1 VRLLWLAAEEERA
14 LGSWI
19 YARSLATAPGTAVVN
34 LEAVGASDELVW
46 IADDGWELRR
56 FRTPPRFLAW
66 ADAAA
71 VEARGAGL
79 PAPPLLAGTLT
90 DGRSFLARG
99 IPAVTLSSLDAGE
112 FPRGLHS
119 SADSRDRLSPAAVER
134 AVELLE
140 AMVRRAERDPAAL
153 RAACSAEE

>member
-1 VRLLWLAAEEERA
+1 
-14 LGSWI
+14 
-19 YARSLATAPGTAVVN
+19 VN

-46 IADDGWELRR
+46 IGDDGWQFRR
-56 FRTPPRFLAW
+56 FRTPPRFLEW

-71 VEARGAGL
+71 VEARGTGL

-90 DGRSFLARG
+90 DGRSFLAHG
-99 IPAVTLSSLDAGE
+99 TPAVTLSSLDAGG

-119 SADSRDRLSPAAVER
+119 AADSRDRLSPAAIER

-153 RAACSAEE
+153 RAASSGEERSG